1 MNQYQKYLELNAAL
15 EQLLTNFMQSNN
27 LTSIE
32 LDNAISKFQL
42 KLKDQIIM
50 EFLIEAQTP
59 PISDIEGNTEEE
71 EIDG

>member
-1 MNQYQKYLELNAAL
+1 
-15 EQLLTNFMQSNN
+15 MQSNN

>member
-50 EFLIEAQTP
+50 EFLIEAQS
-59 PISDIEGNTEEE
+59 PISDIEENTEE

>member
-50 EFLIEAQTP
+50 EFLIEAQTS
-59 PISDIEGNTEEE
+59 PISDIEENTEE

>member
-15 EQLLTNFMQSNN
+15 EQFLTNFMQSNN

-59 PISDIEGNTEEE
+59 PISDIEENTEE

>member
-15 EQLLTNFMQSNN
+15 EQLLTNFMQSNS

-50 EFLIEAQTP
+50 DFLIEAQS
-59 PISDIEGNTEEE
+59 PISDIEENTEE

>member
-15 EQLLTNFMQSNN
+15 EQLLTNFMQSNS

-50 EFLIEAQTP
+50 EFLIEAQMP
-59 PISDIEGNTEEE
+59 PISDIEENTEEE

>member
-15 EQLLTNFMQSNN
+15 EQLLTNFMQSNS

-50 EFLIEAQTP
+50 EFLIEAQS
-59 PISDIEGNTEEE
+59 PISDIEENTEE

>member
-50 EFLIEAQTP
+50 EFLIEAQS
-59 PISDIEGNTEEE
+59 PISDVEENIEE